1 MAKNIEICVFLSDSD
16 LSARLGQLAAV
27 QGWTILHWDTRP
39 NADIK
44 SSLERCTPDIV
55 FFDQPDYGTPLRE
68 MAELPGDRPTP
79 LAVNLVNGSLDTA
92 NVIPEDNAT
101 TFLQLS
107 AQRTDAELVARITT
121 ALNVNSFSQ
130 QFFAEASAEPITK
143 LPHHPELLEYMN
155 RHQGEPTG
163 LLVIQIDHADHLYAN
178 LDPVSKTD
186 LLGELGAFLHTR
198 LPAQAQMGIF
208 DAACFVVWLPGTQPS
223 LSRSLAQ
230 EFCQLTKQPIDFKS
244 GQLHF
249 TLSIGYGFEAAL
261 SNPQSLWHDT
271 WVTKEKARSEGG
283 DQAYG
288 VRDNVMLGERIPN
301 AFDRDEFSLVL
312 QPQWDASGEILR
324 GVESLLRWQGM
335 EVGSLA
341 PDHFIPIAE
350 RSGQM
355 ARVGDWVLERAA
367 CESSTWLEHLVSP
380 ILLGIN
386 VSPQQFH
393 NDAIKYQVERL
404 AKDQWLD
411 PSILEL
417 ELTHNNL
424 LDVVDQHRT
433 TLYQLRDAGVRV
445 AIDNLGTTVVDTQ
458 KLLRCPADTLKLDRS
473 IVSQVTSDANTQ
485 RFVEQICQ
493 LGEKFQ
499 LRVVAVG
506 VETEEQRTVL
516 ASLGCNDLQ
525 GYLLAEPIAL
535 DQFHKFLAEQS
546 ESRRA
551 S

>member
-1 MAKNIEICVFLSDSD
+1 MAKTIEICVFLSDSD

-39 NADIK
+39 DSDLADIAN
-44 SSLERCTPDIV
+44 RHHPDIV
-55 FFDQPDYGTPLRE
+55 FFDNPAYHKQLQQ
-68 MAELPGDRPTP
+68 MADGHTDRALP
-79 LAVNLVNGSLDTA
+79 LAVNLHSGNTPTSEASQRADVLT
-92 NVIPEDNAT
+92 
-101 TFLQLS
+101 LS
-107 AQRTDAELVARITT
+107 ARSTDAELVAKITT
-121 ALNVNSFSQ
+121 ALNVTRFSQ
-130 QFFAEASAEPITK
+130 QFFTERKAEPITK
-143 LPHHPELLEYMN
+143 LPHHPELLDYMS
-155 RHQGEPTG
+155 RHHGEPTG
-163 LLVIQIDHADHLYAN
+163 LLVVQIDHADHLYNN

-186 LLGELGAFLHTR
+186 LLSELGGFLYHQ
-198 LPAQAQMGIF
+198 LPNDAVLGIF
-208 DAACFVVWLPGTQPS
+208 DAACFVAWLPGSQPNDV
-223 LSRSLAQ
+223 RSLAHH
-230 EFCQLTKQPIDFKS
+230 FCQLTAQPIHFSS

-249 TLSIGYGFEAAL
+249 TLSVGYGFEAAL
-261 SNPQSLWHDT
+261 TNPQSLWHDT
-271 WVTKEKARSEGG
+271 WVVKENARTRGG
-283 DQAYG
+283 NQACG
-288 VRDNVMLGERIPN
+288 VSDNAVVGERIPD
-301 AFDRDEFSLVL
+301 AFSRDEFSLVL
-312 QPQWDASGEILR
+312 QPQWDAKGEVLH

-386 VSPQQFH
+386 VSPQQFY
-393 NDAIKYQVERL
+393 NDAIKYQVDRL
-404 AKDQWLD
+404 TKDQWLD

-417 ELTHNNL
+417 ELSHNNL

-433 TLYQLRDAGVRV
+433 TLYQLRDAGVRI

-458 KLLRCPADTLKLDRS
+458 KLLRCPADTLKLDRTL
-473 IVSQVTSDANTQ
+473 VAQVTEDLNSQ
-485 RFVEQICQ
+485 RLVEQICQ
-493 LGEKFQ
+493 LGQKFQ

-506 VETEEQRTVL
+506 VETEEQRQLLET
-516 ASLGCNDLQ
+516 LGCSDMQ

-535 DQFHKFLAEQS
+535 ESFHGFLAKHSEQ
-546 ESRRA
+546 RQA

>member
-1 MAKNIEICVFLSDSD
+1 MAKNIEICVFLSDSE

-39 NADIK
+39 NPELAATV
-44 SSLERCTPDIV
+44 ERCAPDIV
-55 FFDQPDYGTPLRE
+55 FFDNPDYAQQLEAEQHG
-68 MAELPGDRPTP
+68 ELPHP
-79 LAVNLVNGSLDTA
+79 LTVNLITSAAD
-92 NVIPEDNAT
+92 EDYPG
-101 TFLQLS
+101 LQIS
-107 AQRTDAELVARITT
+107 AQSTDADIVAAITT
-121 ALNVNSFSQ
+121 ALNVTRFTQ
-130 QFFAEASAEPITK
+130 QFFTETAAEPITQ

-155 RHQGEPTG
+155 RHLGEPTG
-163 LLVIQIDHADHLYAN
+163 LLVIQVDHPEHVYTN

-186 LLGELGAFLHTR
+186 LLSELGGFLHQQ
-198 LPAQAQMGIF
+198 LPQEAVMGIF
-208 DAACFVVWLPGTQPS
+208 DAACFVAWLPGSQP
-223 LSRSLAQ
+223 RQVRDLAAR
-230 EFCQLTKQPIDFKS
+230 FCDVTAKPIDFRS

-249 TLSIGYGFEAAL
+249 TLSVGYGFEAAL
-261 SNPQSLWHDT
+261 TNPQTLWHDT
-271 WVTKEKARSEGG
+271 WVVKEKARSQGG
-283 DQAYG
+283 NQACG
-288 VRDNVMLGERIPN
+288 VSDSALVGEKIPD

-312 QPQWDASGEILR
+312 QPQWDAKGETLH
-324 GVESLLRWQGM
+324 GVETLLRWQGM

-367 CESSTWLEHLVSP
+367 CESATWLEHLVSP
-380 ILLGIN
+380 ILLGVN
-386 VSPQQFH
+386 VSPQQFY

-404 AKDQWLD
+404 SKDQWLD

-417 ELTHNNL
+417 EMTHNNL

-433 TLYQLRDAGVRV
+433 TLYQLRDAGVRI

-473 IVSQVTSDANTQ
+473 IVAQVTEDENSK
-485 RFVEQICQ
+485 RLVEQICQ
-493 LGEKFQ
+493 LGLKFQ

-506 VETEEQRTVL
+506 VETEAQRRML
-516 ASLGCNDLQ
+516 ESLGCSDMQ
-525 GYLLAEPIAL
+525 GYLLAEPVPL
-535 DQFHKFLAEQS
+535 EKFHRFLAEQS
-546 ESRRA
+546 KKRRA